1 MTFQKGVEGD
11 RKRET
16 RGLVWGIVTLVL
28 LVFTTKLYKRLV
40 KSIEKGGREQERDR
54 EGGRQRVR

>member
-1 MTFQKGVEGD
+1 M
-11 RKRET
+11 
-16 RGLVWGIVTLVL
+16 VTLVL
-28 LVFTTKLYKRLV
+28 LMFTTKLYKRLV

>member
-1 MTFQKGVEGD
+1 MRARERGSEGVGLGYGD
-11 RKRET
+11 I
-16 RGLVWGIVTLVL
+16 GFMM
-28 LVFTTKLYKRLV
+28 FTTKLYKRLV